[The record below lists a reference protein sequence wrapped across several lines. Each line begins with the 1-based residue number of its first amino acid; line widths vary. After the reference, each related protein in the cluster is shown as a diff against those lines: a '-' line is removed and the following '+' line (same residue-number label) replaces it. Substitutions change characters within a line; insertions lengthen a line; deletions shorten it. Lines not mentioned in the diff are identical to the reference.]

1 MEISKANQLKI
12 KIIAIAGLMVILIG
26 IKDAFSQGDNIYRM
40 HSLFLYN
47 FTKHVKWE
55 GSESSQFVIGIF
67 ENSTA
72 YHEIKSN
79 LGSKKVWGKD
89 IKIIEI
95 SSSSDI
101 SNCHIA
107 FIPKSNKKRVVEM
120 INGATMDNTLLVT
133 EDDLVDAGAAISFV
147 FQQSRMN
154 FKISK
159 EKIEQ
164 SGLKVSN
171 SLISIGIPV

>member
-1 MEISKANQLKI
+1 MEISRANQLKI
-12 KIIAIAGLMVILIG
+12 KIIAIAGLMVVLIG
-26 IKDAFSQGDNIYRM
+26 LKDAFSQGDNIYRM

-55 GSESSQFVIGIF
+55 EGQASQFVIGIF
-67 ENSTA
+67 DNREA
-72 YHEIKSN
+72 YQEIKSN
-79 LGSKKVWGKD
+79 LESKKVWGKD

-95 SSSSDI
+95 SSANDMSS
-101 SNCHIA
+101 CHIA
-107 FIPKSNKKRVVEM
+107 FMPKSNKKKVVEM
-120 INGATMDNTLLVT
+120 ISAASLENTLLVT
-133 EDDLVDAGAAISFV
+133 EDDLVDDGAAISFV